1 MFTGLIE
8 AIGTVRSIRQ
18 GSGPA
23 RLTLDLGAITSELEL
38 GESVAVNGVCLTVT
52 EFGGSEASFD
62 VVPETLKRSGLARL
76 SSGDKVNIERALKA
90 GARLGGHFVQGHVDG
105 IGRVSRINRTAG
117 AVEIEISASPE
128 VMEIVAPKGSIAVD
142 GISLTVAQRKA
153 DRFTVAV
160 IPHTLENTT
169 LSRASQGTEVNLETD
184 ILGKYVQGLLKGHT
198 QQEGGVT
205 QDMLHDA
212 GFM

>member
-23 RLTLDLGAITSELEL
+23 RLTLDLGAIASELEL
-38 GESVAVNGVCLTVT
+38 GESVAVNGVCLTVSG
-52 EFGGSEASFD
+52 FGGSEASFD
-62 VVPETLKRSGLARL
+62 VVPETLRRSGLARL
-76 SSGDKVNIERALKA
+76 SPGDKVNIERALRA
-90 GARLGGHFVQGHVDG
+90 DARLGGHFVQGHVDG
-105 IGRVSRINRTAG
+105 IGRVLRIDRTAG
-117 AVEIEISASPE
+117 AVEIEISAPPE
-128 VMEIVAPKGSIAVD
+128 VMQIVAPKGSIAVD

-184 ILGKYVQGLLKGHT
+184 ILGKYVQGLLKGYT